1 MTTQERVQLTIELD
15 DALRRRL
22 EDVAHRKG
30 ISLSEYCERVMEQ
43 AVAADEPKA
52 LTPDEVDAWLERLAK
67 LRKEAFGDRVLPD
80 SVPMIREMRGYR
92 TSRYPETG
100 RPSRGVAP

>member
-15 DALRRRL
+15 DALRCRL

-30 ISLSEYCERVMEQ
+30 VSLSEYCERVMEK
-43 AVAADEPKA
+43 AVAEDEPKA
-52 LTPDEVDAWLERLAK
+52 LTYEEELVWLENLERL
-67 LRKEAFGDRVLPD
+67 RREIFGDRVLPD

-92 TSRYPETG
+92 TSRHPETDHSSLG
-100 RPSRGVAP
+100 AAP

>member
-1 MTTQERVQLTIELD
+1 MTTENKTQLTIELD
-15 DALRRRL
+15 DALRCRL
-22 EDVAHRKG
+22 ADVARRKG

-67 LRKEAFGDRVLPD
+67 LRKETFGDRVLPD
-80 SVPMIREMRGYR
+80 SVPMIRKMRGY
-92 TSRYPETG
+92 ED
-100 RPSRGVAP
+100 